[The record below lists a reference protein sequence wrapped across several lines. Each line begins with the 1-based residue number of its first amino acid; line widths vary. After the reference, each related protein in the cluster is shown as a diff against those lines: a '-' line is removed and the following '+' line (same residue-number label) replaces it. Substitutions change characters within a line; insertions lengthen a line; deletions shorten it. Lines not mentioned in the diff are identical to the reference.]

1 MNRLDSDS
9 TQHTL
14 RIYLFSNEKKFFIDF
29 FIDILSLSYSFFTKI
44 QIYRKKLT
52 AINWL
57 SFILLNK
64 GYFYKFI
71 YIYFILYIYI

>member
-52 AINWL
+52 AIN
-57 SFILLNK
+57 
-64 GYFYKFI
+64 
-71 YIYFILYIYI
+71 